1 MTHTLCGDEV
11 TKSKPDPDIF
21 LTMARTLGVDP
32 SGCLVFEDAESGIQ
46 AATAAGMRVICV
58 DSPYIDESAKQR
70 ADAVIQDFNDIVMT
84 RDPSRRDS
92 HQSFPPIGLIT

>member
-32 SGCLVFEDAESGIQ
+32 SDCVVFEDAESGIQ
-46 AATAAGMRVICV
+46 AAEAAGMRVICV
-58 DSPYIDESAKQR
+58 DSSYIDEAAKQR
-70 ADAVIQDFNDIVMT
+70 ADAVIQGFNDIVVT
-84 RDPSRRDS
+84 RDPSAGIRINPSR
-92 HQSFPPIGLIT
+92 PPG